1 MPTSKPFDK
10 EKLPEIAIEC
20 MNEAKFPVLATV
32 DDNQPR
38 ARPVS
43 PVKTEGFTVYVAN
56 LRQYGK
62 TQEIK
67 ANPKVELCY
76 ISSSHDQVRISGI
89 ATVLNDKGEIEEIW
103 KTNPLLRKYLGSSD
117 NPELIIYKI
126 LPNDVRF
133 MREWALEYYQVPID

>member
-1 MPTSKPFDK
+1 MPASKPFDK

-76 ISSSHDQVRISGI
+76 ISSSHDQVRISGV
-89 ATVLNDKGEIEEIW
+89 ATILNDKGEIEEIW

-117 NPELIIYKI
+117 LSLIHI
-126 LPNDVRF
+126 
-133 MREWALEYYQVPID
+133 

>member
-76 ISSSHDQVRISGI
+76 ISSSHDQVRISGV
-89 ATVLNDKGEIEEIW
+89 ATILNDKAEIEEIW
-103 KTNPLLRKYLGSSD
+103 KTNPLLRKYLGNSD

>member
-1 MPTSKPFDK
+1 MPASKPFDK
-10 EKLPEIAIEC
+10 EKLREIAIEC

-67 ANPKVELCY
+67 ANPMVELCY

-89 ATVLNDKGEIEEIW
+89 ATVLSDKGEIEEIW

>member
-103 KTNPLLRKYLGSSD
+103 KTNPLLRKYLGSPD

>member
-76 ISSSHDQVRISGI
+76 ISSSHDQVRISGV
-89 ATVLNDKGEIEEIW
+89 ATILNDKAEIEEIW
-103 KTNPLLRKYLGSSD
+103 KTNPLLRKYLGNSD

-133 MREWALEYYQVPID
+133 MREWALEYYQVPIH

>member
-43 PVKTEGFTVYVAN
+43 PVKTERFTVYVAN

>member
-89 ATVLNDKGEIEEIW
+89 ATVLSDKGEIEEIW

>member
-1 MPTSKPFDK
+1 MPASKPFDI
-10 EKLPEIAIEC
+10 EKLPEIALEC

-32 DDNQPR
+32 DDYQPR

-56 LRQYGK
+56 LKQYGK

-103 KTNPLLRKYLGSSD
+103 KTNPLLRKYLGNSD